1 MAEKLHTVYKAI
13 SLEEMER
20 ILVYCK
26 QHTLKNKGPFEI
38 YSGAQDLQIMVIVNS
53 GQENEP
59 LEKFKPIGAFYCNYM
74 GEGIIS
80 LDQEETNY
88 DAMPSAHKHVQVI
101 KQVVDIL
108 IEKAY
113 PGAQLQFPI

>member
-1 MAEKLHTVYKAI
+1 
-13 SLEEMER
+13 MER

-88 DAMPSAHKHVQVI
+88 DAMPSAKKHVQVI

-108 IEKAY
+108 IEQAY
-113 PGAQLQFPI
+113 PEAQLQFPI